1 MYSSALTPHL
11 DISGVRSSRRPAG
24 AAKFIS
30 AVLTYMASGSLLA
43 DISVLILSSKLVG
56 ISSCVI
62 LIFGYAVMKSA
73 SYFLTRAFS
82 VGLPPQLA
90 ARRVAVTSAA
100 LLAPL
105 LVEPP
110 PHAASSTAPPAAST
124 KPSRID
130 RMSSTSITSRPLLRA
145 RAPIQSGYPYH

>member
-1 MYSSALTPHL
+1 MYSSALPRHL
-11 DISGVRSSRRPAG
+11 EINGVSSSRRPAG
-24 AAKFIS
+24 AAKFIN
-30 AVLTYMASGSLLA
+30 AVLTYIASGSLLA

-90 ARRVAVTSAA
+90 ARMVAVTSAA
-100 LLAPL
+100 FLAPPPAL
-105 LVEPP
+105 LP
-110 PHAASSTAPPAAST
+110 PHAASST
-124 KPSRID
+124 D
-130 RMSSTSITSRPLLRA
+130 
-145 RAPIQSGYPYH
+145 